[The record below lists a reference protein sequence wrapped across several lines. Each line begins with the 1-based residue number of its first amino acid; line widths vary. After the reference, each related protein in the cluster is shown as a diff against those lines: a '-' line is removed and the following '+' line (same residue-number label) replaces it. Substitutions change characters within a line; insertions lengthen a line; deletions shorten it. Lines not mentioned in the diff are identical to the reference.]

1 MKLIL
6 TGTSGFI
13 GSEVLSQALR
23 HPSITSIVALSRK
36 PIPNSDPNLKV
47 VIVDDFE
54 NYSPSVLSELSG
66 AEACI
71 WYVFLLSPP
80 CYHMTYTPQDHR
92 CKIHGPRGDPQSH
105 TELLPSRRISFLSAP
120 SPFR

>member
-1 MKLIL
+1 MISKAMKLIL

-36 PIPNSDPNLKV
+36 PIPNSDPKLKI

-54 NYSPSVLSELSG
+54 HYSPSVLSDLSG

-71 WYVFLLSPP
+71 WYVFPLFPLFSS
-80 CYHMTYTPQDHR
+80 HDLHAT
-92 CKIHGPRGDPQSH
+92 GPLVQNPLIQKLPAKSH
-105 TELLPSRRISFLSAP
+105 
-120 SPFR
+120 